1 ITLFLLLTR
10 CPSPRFSL
18 ASKVRRQED
27 VWGSWGEWS
36 GCSRTCGGGV
46 SFRERPCHSLRTD
59 GGSSCVG
66 PTRNYRSC
74 NVESCPKGSRDFR
87 AEQCSQFDGKEFQG
101 KTYQWLPYYGA
112 PNKCELNCIPKG
124 ENFYYKH
131 KEAVIDGT
139 PCQPGTRDICVEGAC
154 QAVGCDRLLGS
165 SKEEDEC
172 LRCGGDGRTC
182 YRVHG
187 TFGVPHLTAGYNRIV
202 VVPAG
207 ATSIRITEVSASG
220 NFLAVKNAREEYYVN
235 GHWTAEPAG
244 GTALPVADTLLH
256 YERGAEGDDA
266 PERLRARGPTSEP
279 LVIELLSQEANPG
292 VSYEFYVPLGGPR
305 PGPGWSHGSWG
316 RCSVPCGGGH
326 QTRAVFC
333 TSDGTASPDHL
344 CQAGPRPADNRT
356 CALHPCPRTRWQV
369 GPWGPCS
376 APCGGGRQARSVHCA
391 ALDGEG
397 GREATEEEECEALA
411 GRPPDARACNLRR
424 CSSWTAGP
432 WGECSASCGPG
443 VQRRTVGCQGGG
455 DSPLPDAPCSGED
468 EPPPTRACVG
478 EDCLPADGSRE
489 VGDRGPVSV
498 RRARSAALF
507 SAALC
512 ARRALSLYHGQS
524 LLRPRRVY
532 PSRSAERPAHSER
545 SADSAVAEPPGRGP
559 SLLSPQEAQRSPP
572 GECRTSRYGCC
583 YDEVTAAKGPEG
595 EGCEGR
601 PDLPYPAG
609 CLLPGALGPCPH
621 WTTRWYFV
629 AAAAGCNRFWYG
641 GCHGNRNN
649 FASEEDCRR
658 SCRPETEPGG
668 RCGGR
673 APRGGGGG
681 RTRWARI
688 RPGGQN
694 GAGRLGGADRI
705 PVLLIPRP
713 RGALSSPPR
722 FPREGAGPPTFRAAS
737 GQVVRLPCGGGV
749 PPDPAGA
756 WHRDGRR
763 VSSARH
769 HPQPDGSLV
778 IGPLTEEDA
787 GVYSCGGGHVLLQIA
802 GPSVPRLV
810 PSPRPR
816 GGPAPGKPSAGRW
829 LGAGGHGFQSRHGS
843 VPSPLLDRTEPWL
856 VEADAGRDARLPC
869 RARASPPPLIR
880 WRKDGRA
887 LDSPRHQHRP
897 DGSLVIRGVRAE
909 DGGFYTCI
917 AFAEH
922 HRDQRWVRLKVP
934 EELTVSGLPASVA
947 VPEGDDIRLRCV
959 VTGGAVS
966 VSWSRNGVPVRAD
979 GRRVHL
985 SAEGVLLVRDSRPG
999 DRGSYACSAYRG
1011 GRAVGGRTEV
1021 TVGPEGPGRECVD
1034 RPELANCDLILRAQL
1049 CGNQYYAGFC
1059 CASCSGAPRVPGAR

>member
-1 ITLFLLLTR
+1 MRSLFLPAVLLL
-10 CPSPRFSL
+10 SL
-18 ASKVRRQED
+18 LQASSQASKVRRQED

-356 CALHPCPRTRWQV
+356 CALHPCPRTRRWQV

-489 VGDRGPVSV
+489 VGDRGP
-498 RRARSAALF
+498 
-507 SAALC
+507 
-512 ARRALSLYHGQS
+512 
-524 LLRPRRVY
+524 
-532 PSRSAERPAHSER
+532 
-545 SADSAVAEPPGRGP
+545 
-559 SLLSPQEAQRSPP
+559 EAQRSPP

-658 SCRPETEPGG
+658 SCRPETEPG
-668 RCGGR
+668 
-673 APRGGGGG
+673 
-681 RTRWARI
+681 
-688 RPGGQN
+688 PG
-694 GAGRLGGADRI
+694 
-705 PVLLIPRP
+705 
-713 RGALSSPPR
+713 PPSDG

-802 GPSVPRLV
+802 GDDRTGLTEEERG
-810 PSPRPR
+810 RPAASR
-816 GGPAPGKPSAGRW
+816 PQRPGPG
-829 LGAGGHGFQSRHGS
+829 
-843 VPSPLLDRTEPWL
+843 PLLDRTEPWL

-1021 TVGPEGPGRECVD
+1021 TVVRPGPPGTEGPEGPGRECVD

-1059 CASCSGAPRVPGAR
+1059 CASCSGERARLRPVWWRA